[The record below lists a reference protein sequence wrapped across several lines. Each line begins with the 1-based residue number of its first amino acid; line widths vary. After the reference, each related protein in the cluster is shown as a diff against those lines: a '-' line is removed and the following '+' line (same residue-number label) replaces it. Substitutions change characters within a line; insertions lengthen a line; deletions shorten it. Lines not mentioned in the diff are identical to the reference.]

1 MYVQLRLV
9 QRIAA
14 LDHDVVDP
22 RGKCRMA
29 DQRKNEIVQIL
40 HPVSFRHGDH
50 LVLVE
55 GRQDGRCGGLRRR
68 LRTDRPCLLRRLRP
82 AGRRDRGHE
91 WQQNE
96 TAHPHQPTHAATPA
110 PRSCSVAGSSIR
122 AQRSSAD
129 GRAPA
134 RRVRWRADL
143 VGPQIGTSLPPI
155 RRRIQA
161 RDAEEHAGD
170 PVPTARIHPDDQ
182 PDCDRPHRR
191 TGIKVSDDEL
201 AAVNIT
207 RHQFHGE

>member
-1 MYVQLRLV
+1 M
-9 QRIAA
+9 A
-14 LDHDVVDP
+14 LMLKTPLH
-22 RGKCRMA
+22 
-29 DQRKNEIVQIL
+29 QWLLIL
-40 HPVSFRHGDH
+40 I
-50 LVLVE
+50 
-55 GRQDGRCGGLRRR
+55 Q
-68 LRTDRPCLLRRLRP
+68 LLRQP
-82 AGRRDRGHE
+82 EQGHE

-143 VGPQIGTSLPPI
+143 VGPQVGTSLPPI

-161 RDAEEHAGD
+161 RDAEEPAGD

-207 RHQFHGE
+207 PPSIPRRMKLHNQHRTKARACSVNFCTVFKL